1 MPRLKIILTF
11 VLLVCP
17 WVVSYGQLHF
27 AGVNG
32 ERGYAALRGSY
43 RLDLDNG
50 FILTPAVGYYRMSD
64 KEEDEAGAT
73 TKFALSAA
81 YEITDNLVA
90 DVVGAYIPR
99 RLGFENWIYGAGLTY
114 TLCYRCGPLKNPY
127 IRAQGGQALYDITDD
142 RTGQALPS
150 RFKTTATAA
159 SLEAGSELGKF
170 WFQARYDKV
179 IKYTHKPPQGVTS
192 NWTEI
197 PYMTAVVQGFI
208 SDMAA
213 ARVAYR
219 TRWISPYAVYARY
232 KYLEYSDYTI
242 SVAGGLALHLG
253 QATISGGVEIFEQ
266 NRQDHRK
273 TYFFMSAST
282 EF

>member
-1 MPRLKIILTF
+1 MLRLKLLLTL
-11 VLLVCP
+11 VLVICP

-50 FILTPAVGYYRMSD
+50 FIITPAVGYYRRSD
-64 KEEDEAGAT
+64 KEEDEPGAT
-73 TKFALSAA
+73 TKFALSVA
-81 YEITDNLVA
+81 YELADGLLA
-90 DVVGAYIPR
+90 DVMGAYIPR
-99 RLGFENWIYGAGLTY
+99 RLGFENWMYGAGLTY
-114 TLCYRCGPLKNPY
+114 TLCYRCGPFKYPY
-127 IRAQGGQALYDITDD
+127 LHGRVGQSFYDVRDD
-142 RTGQALPS
+142 ASGRPLPG
-150 RFKTTATAA
+150 RFTTAATAA
-159 SLEAGSELGKF
+159 SLELGSELGAF
-170 WFQARYDKV
+170 FFQARYDKV
-179 IKYTHKPPQGVTS
+179 IKYTNKPPQGVTS

-208 SDMAA
+208 SDMVA

-219 TRWISPYAVYARY
+219 TRWITPYAVYSRY
-232 KYLEYSDYTI
+232 KYLEASEYTVSI
-242 SVAGGLALHLG
+242 AGGLALHVG
-253 QATISGGVEIFEQ
+253 PGTISGGVEIFEQ

>member
-1 MPRLKIILTF
+1 MFLFRFALTLI
-11 VLLVCP
+11 LLVCP
-17 WVVSYGQLHF
+17 WGFSYGQLHF

-50 FILTPAVGYYRMSD
+50 FVLVPVFGYYRMSD

-73 TKFALSAA
+73 SKFALLTEYEPAEGLTLSA
-81 YEITDNLVA
+81 
-90 DVVGAYIPR
+90 GASYTPK
-99 RLGFENWIYGAGLTY
+99 RLDFQNISYGAGLKY
-114 TLCYRCGPLKNPY
+114 ALCYRCAIFKNPFL
-127 IRAQGGQALYDITDD
+127 QARFWQTRYKIGLDMYG
-142 RTGQALPS
+142 RELAS

-159 SLEAGSELGKF
+159 SLAAGTETGRFLL
-170 WFQARYDKV
+170 QARYDKV
-179 IKYTHKPPQGVTS
+179 IKYNDRPPADITS

-197 PYMTAVVQGFI
+197 PFMTAIVQGFV
-208 SDMAA
+208 SDIAA
-213 ARVAYR
+213 ARLAYR
-219 TRWISPYAVYARY
+219 TRWITPYAVYSRY
-232 KYLEYSDYTI
+232 RYLVNSDHTV

-253 QATISGGVEIFEQ
+253 ASTLSGGVEIFEQ
-266 NRQDHRK
+266 NREQNRK

>member
-1 MPRLKIILTF
+1 MLRLKLLLTL
-11 VLLVCP
+11 VLVICP

-32 ERGYAALRGSY
+32 ERGYAALKGSY
-43 RLDLDNG
+43 RWDLDNG

-64 KEEDEAGAT
+64 KEEDEPGAT
-73 TKFALSAA
+73 TKYALSVA
-81 YEITDNLVA
+81 YEIMDNLVA
-90 DVVGAYIPR
+90 DLAGAYIPR
-99 RLGFENWIYGAGLTY
+99 RLGFENVMYGAGLVY
-114 TLCYRCGPLKNPY
+114 TLCYRCGPFKNPY
-127 IRAQGGQALYDITDD
+127 IHARAGQSFYDIAKDIN
-142 RTGQALPS
+142 GQPLAS

-159 SLEAGSELGKF
+159 SLELGSELGAF
-170 WFQARYDKV
+170 WLQARYDKV
-179 IKYTHKPPQGVTS
+179 IKYNHKPPQQITS

-197 PYMTAVVQGFI
+197 PYMTAVVQGFV
-208 SDMAA
+208 SDMTAV
-213 ARVAYR
+213 RIAYR

-232 KYLEYSDYTI
+232 KYLVSSEYTV

-253 QATISGGVEIFEQ
+253 QGTISGGVEIFEQ